1 MKTSH
6 QLPDG
11 LSFPTPPGRI
21 DRAVERTPFRPAVAA
36 AYLTEIRRWRDAV
49 VAALASGDPAIDS
62 IDQFTLR
69 AREHLAV
76 LLRSSRDVPTRIAFL
91 RSGYGLTPFPAPRR
105 GGRAEDPMLAVL
117 QVLRWR
123 AAVVNHLTDVW
134 DVLGKPDLEMGECA
148 AIGMFIRPARLEGR
162 CVYCLTEYGPGHIDP
177 AMHDCVMVTEGQSA

>member
-1 MKTSH
+1 MKTST
-6 QLPDG
+6 QLRDG

-36 AYLTEIRRWRDAV
+36 AYLTEILRWRDAV
-49 VAALASGDPAIDS
+49 AAALAGDDPALDGV
-62 IDQFTLR
+62 DHLTPR
-69 AREHLAV
+69 ARERLAL
-76 LLRSSRDVPTRIAFL
+76 LLRTRWDVATRLSIL
-91 RSGYGLTPFPAPRR
+91 RSGHGLTPFPAPPRTP
-105 GGRAEDPMLAVL
+105 RAGDPMLAVL

-134 DVLGKPDLEMGECA
+134 DVLGRPELEMGECA

-177 AMHDCVMVTEGQSA
+177 EVHDCVMVSEGQPA